1 MRKSQIISLLILL
14 GLVTITIWVGALY
27 DGGNKEIIT
36 PTAVPDA
43 TDTNQTGADVTPAP
57 TSGVSDEEIMGLPTD
72 TITWSPDFSDGAL
85 KITLDS
91 SILEQMAKYDCIYDG
106 SSFGQE
112 AAYITF
118 DVGYGD
124 EQDVKNIEAALDALK
139 NTNIKA
145 IFFVTDQFFTG
156 NNIENVVKRL
166 VSEGH
171 LIGNRGKLMESSNMS
186 VLTAEEYRA
195 ALKTVED
202 GYKAIMGQDA
212 SIKYFRPMSGAFSIR
227 DLAIAK
233 QMGYTTVLWTSL
245 YASENLDKLDN
256 RISAELQKNSIFSIM
271 AYSVNG
277 DASALESALNTAA
290 SKYAIKQI
298 GGQ

>member
-1 MRKSQIISLLILL
+1 M
-14 GLVTITIWVGALY
+14 VTITIWVGALY
-27 DGGNKEIIT
+27 DGGSKEVAKPTET
-36 PTAVPDA
+36 PAA
-43 TDTNQTGADVTPAP
+43 TDSAPAGDDATPAP
-57 TSGVSDEEIMGLPTD
+57 DISDEEIMSLPTD
-72 TITWSPDFSDGAL
+72 TITWSPSFSDGAL
-85 KITLDS
+85 NIMLDS
-91 SILEQMAKYDCIYDG
+91 SILEQMTKYGCIYDG

-124 EQDVKNIEAALDALK
+124 EQDAKNIEAALDALK

-145 IFFVTDQFFTG
+145 VFFVTDQFFTG
-156 NNIENVVKRL
+156 RNIEGVVKRL

-171 LIGNRGKLMESSNMS
+171 LIGNRGKLMEGSNMS
-186 VLTAEEYRA
+186 VLTVEEYRA

-212 SIKYFRPMSGAFSIR
+212 QIKYFRPMGGAFSIR

-245 YASENLDKLDN
+245 YASEDLGNLDR
-256 RISAELQKNSIFSIM
+256 RISTELQKNSIFSIM

-277 DASALESALNTAA
+277 DSSALESALNTAA
-290 SKYAIKQI
+290 SKYNIRQI
-298 GGQ
+298 GQS

>member
-14 GLVTITIWVGALY
+14 GLVTITIWIGALY
-27 DGGNKEIIT
+27 DGGKQEIVKPTDVPSASGT
-36 PTAVPDA
+36 PQEGTNATPVPE
-43 TDTNQTGADVTPAP
+43 PA
-57 TSGVSDEEIMGLPTD
+57 VSDDEIMGLPTD
-72 TITWSPDFSDGAL
+72 TITWSPDFSEGAL
-85 KITLDS
+85 RVTLDN
-91 SILEQMAKYDCIYDG
+91 SILEQMAKYSCIYDG
-106 SSFGQE
+106 SSFGQD

-124 EQDVKNIEAALDALK
+124 EQDVKNIGAALDALK

-156 NNIENVVKRL
+156 NNIDTLVKRI
-166 VSEGH
+166 VGEGH
-171 LIGNRGKLMESSNMS
+171 LIGNRGKLLENSNMS
-186 VLTAEEYRA
+186 VLTVEEYRN
-195 ALKTVED
+195 ALKSVED
-202 GYKAIMGQDA
+202 SYKAIMGQDA
-212 SIKYFRPMSGAFSIR
+212 QMKYFRPMSGAFSIR

-277 DASALESALNTAA
+277 NSGALESALNTAA
-290 SKYAIKQI
+290 SKYAIRQI
-298 GGQ
+298 GQS